1 MAASAAGPP
10 CSCSTIRTLLLSLL
24 LALVAAVALPPAASA
39 SLRIGIAEN
48 NYGLFDDPIFQR
60 LGVADVRV
68 VAPFDVMRRGGF
80 ARDRLTQYL
89 LRAHAA
95 GIRPLVTFEHSE
107 GGASVCRKPRAWH
120 KRQCRLPTGRTYER
134 DLRRFFR
141 AFPWVRQIAPWNE
154 ANHYTQPTSRDPAAA
169 ARFANTVHRVCPR
182 CTIVLADVLDQADP
196 GTTTNRVPRYFA
208 TEAWIRRYRKVLK
221 VPRRVCGLHNYSDI
235 NRFRSTGTVAVIRA
249 LGCRQIWLTEAG
261 GIYSFPGFS
270 PSPKRQ
276 LKATKYLFKIARSIK
291 RVKRVYVYNYFGGV
305 TPRFD
310 AGLVAGGVPR
320 PAFGEVVKQTKA
332 KKAKPKHKS
341 RSKHKKKRHHRH

>member
-1 MAASAAGPP
+1 MAASAAGLP
-10 CSCSTIRTLLLSLL
+10 CSSSTIRTLLLSLL

-39 SLRIGIAEN
+39 SLRVGIAEN

-89 LRAHAA
+89 LRARAA

-107 GGASVCRKPRAWH
+107 GGSSVCRKPRAWH

-134 DLRRFFR
+134 DLRRFLR

-154 ANHYTQPTSRDPAAA
+154 ANHYTQPTSRNPTAA

-208 TEAWIRRYRKVLK
+208 TEAWIRRYRKALK
-221 VPRRVCGLHNYSDI
+221 VPRRVCGVHNYSDI

-261 GIYSFPGFS
+261 GIYHLGAFRANAR
-270 PSPKRQ
+270 RQ
-276 LKATKYLFKIARSIK
+276 AKAIRWMFRLAHSTRRIK
-291 RVKRVYVYNYFGGV
+291 RLYVYTWFGGMTPGWDSGLV
-305 TPRFD
+305 IRGKKRRAYTEFRKRIRGTPR
-310 AGLVAGGVPR
+310 G
-320 PAFGEVVKQTKA
+320 AFA
-332 KKAKPKHKS
+332 
-341 RSKHKKKRHHRH
+341 R